1 MTVYTKTMAQAL
13 REVYLVED
21 NMEQMR
27 KAAGGAMQTIKFRDG
42 KLKVDSF
49 TASAIMKVYDA
60 VNSKNKKSM
69 ENIINKGTKSQMMKL
84 QSFAMKQIKSELQ
97 YAAYDPEDRGPLAT
111 VDEGAELEKHK
122 KEKRKTREKE
132 IDDWAAAKKADLKK
146 EHSNGKPHKHP
157 HDDEEDEDEIDQQQQ
172 QNAQEAAGT
181 VNLKSPVMLD
191 LLRLYNKAM
200 HNFKYNTS
208 FEYE

>member
-60 VNSKNKKSM
+60 VNSRIRNLWKISL
-69 ENIINKGTKSQMMKL
+69 I
-84 QSFAMKQIKSELQ
+84 
-97 YAAYDPEDRGPLAT
+97 
-111 VDEGAELEKHK
+111 
-122 KEKRKTREKE
+122 RE
-132 IDDWAAAKKADLKK
+132 
-146 EHSNGKPHKHP
+146 
-157 HDDEEDEDEIDQQQQ
+157 
-172 QNAQEAAGT
+172 QNP
-181 VNLKSPVMLD
+181 K
-191 LLRLYNKAM
+191 
-200 HNFKYNTS
+200 
-208 FEYE
+208 

>member
-84 QSFAMKQIKSELQ
+84 QSFAMKQIKSE
-97 YAAYDPEDRGPLAT
+97 YDPEDKGPLAT
-111 VDEGAELEKHK
+111 VDEG
-122 KEKRKTREKE
+122 
-132 IDDWAAAKKADLKK
+132 
-146 EHSNGKPHKHP
+146 N
-157 HDDEEDEDEIDQQQQ
+157 
-172 QNAQEAAGT
+172 
-181 VNLKSPVMLD
+181 
-191 LLRLYNKAM
+191 
-200 HNFKYNTS
+200 
-208 FEYE
+208 